1 MLNIYIK
8 NGLNNAEASYEA
20 REKLRKNFVK
30 FVPKQCKVY
39 LTERAWHN

>member
-30 FVPKQCKVY
+30 FVTKQCKVY
-39 LTERAWHN
+39 LTERA